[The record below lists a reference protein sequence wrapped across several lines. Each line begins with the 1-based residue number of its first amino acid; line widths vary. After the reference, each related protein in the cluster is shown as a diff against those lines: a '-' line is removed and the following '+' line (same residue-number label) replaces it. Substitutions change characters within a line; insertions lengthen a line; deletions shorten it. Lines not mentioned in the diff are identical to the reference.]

1 MFVGSFIALNL
12 FVGAIVDNFCRIKGE
27 QDGTATMT
35 PAQQQWV
42 SSMKATPSV
51 HTSVHTSVHSSVHTS
66 AHTSVHTSAHTSVHP
81 SFTPQ
86 AMSSMKPMAIQRP
99 PTRRIPRLA
108 YSLVTSQ
115 PFDSFIMGVIVVNI
129 LTMAC
134 DYWDIE
140 RDLTSY
146 TLYTNA
152 MLTFNYIYYTECV
165 LKLTGLGGGYFKDN
179 WCRFDFFL
187 VCTSAVDQFATE
199 ILQAILPMPPMIFR
213 VLRIFRILRIL
224 RLLKGAKVRARS
236 VSTQR
241 EHTA

>member
-42 SSMKATPSV
+42 SSMKATP
-51 HTSVHTSVHSSVHTS
+51 
-66 AHTSVHTSAHTSVHP
+66 SVHTSAHTSVHP